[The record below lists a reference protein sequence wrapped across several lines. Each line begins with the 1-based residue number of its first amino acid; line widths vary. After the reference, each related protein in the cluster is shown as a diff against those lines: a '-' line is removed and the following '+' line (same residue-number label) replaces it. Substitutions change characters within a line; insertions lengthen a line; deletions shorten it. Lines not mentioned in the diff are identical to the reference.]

1 MTLLYIYWDFDPQV
15 IPGSSIPVRWYG
27 IMFAMAFVVAYLIMK
42 RIFSKEGIPLKT
54 LDDLTLWVGVG
65 TVVGA
70 RLGHCLFYEPEIYLR
85 EPLRILKIWE
95 GGLASHGAAIGILL
109 ALWLF
114 TRKYKYSFVGFL
126 DRLAIVIPLSGA
138 FIRLGNLA
146 NSEIYGKVTSLPWG
160 FYFQRS
166 LDFPHRF
173 EPHHPTQIYEAL
185 AYILITL
192 LLWQLYRRNHDAK
205 KGFLFGL
212 FLTLLFV
219 VRFLIEFVKE
229 PQVAF
234 EQEMVLNMG
243 QWLSI
248 PFIVAGLVIL
258 VLSFRSNAGT
268 DQAKVEAGEHNK
280 SEEEGSSGV

>member
-1 MTLLYIYWDFDPQV
+1 MTQLYIYWNFDPQL
-15 IPGSSIPVRWYG
+15 IPGSSVPVRWYG
-27 IMFAMAFVVAYLIMK
+27 ILFAMAFVVAYMIMK
-42 RIFSKEGIPLKT
+42 RIFSREGIAVKT

-65 TVVGA
+65 TVLGA
-70 RLGHCLFYEPEIYLR
+70 RLGHCLFYEPEIYLQ

-95 GGLASHGAAIGILL
+95 GGLASHGAAVGILL

-114 TRKYKYSFVGFL
+114 TRKYKHSFIGFL
-126 DRLAIVIPLSGA
+126 DRLAVVIPLSGA
-138 FIRLGNLA
+138 FIRFGNLA
-146 NSEIYGKVTSLPWG
+146 NSEIYGKVTDLPWG

-185 AYILITL
+185 AYILITV
-192 LLWQLYRRNHDAK
+192 LLWGLYKRGHAEK

-212 FLTLLFV
+212 FLILLFV

-229 PQVAF
+229 PQVDF
-234 EQEMVLNMG
+234 EQEMMLNMG

-248 PFIVAGLVIL
+248 PFIIAGVVIL
-258 VLSFRSNAGT
+258 MMSLRKKG
-268 DQAKVEAGEHNK
+268 
-280 SEEEGSSGV
+280 EGSRQRTEAASEPESETGGITR